1 VLPRII
7 FDTSG
12 INRLEDS
19 GAASAPLMR
28 GLTCG
33 FDVILTGTSFDELVA
48 TPTLERRE
56 ALLRRCDWLLH
67 SAKCLCPPNEI
78 LRRLISAHLR
88 DASRF
93 QWFDV
98 DVRAWDYEAAIPR
111 RIFDDA
117 VCVQQK
123 RQHFQLEKSFRQFWK
138 RLRPKLDEILAKDP
152 SKRPNSYRE
161 AVAIAVRAGG
171 VLWGV
176 GQRLYRHVS
185 GSEPAEADV
194 RSFMDACPPF
204 RAACYGL
211 VMAWYNFSL
220 RPQQDTTPPAGRND
234 LMTAA
239 YLPYCERFVSDDW
252 PQRRDLSEVA
262 TEAGLA
268 CEILSFEAFYRSLA
282 IA

>member
-1 VLPRII
+1 VLPSII

-33 FDVILTGTSFDELVA
+33 YDVILTATSLGELVA
-48 TPTLERRE
+48 TPTPQRRE

-88 DASRF
+88 DESRL
-93 QWFDV
+93 QWFNV
-98 DVRAWDYEAAIPR
+98 DVRARDYEAAIPR

-117 VCVQQK
+117 ACVQQK
-123 RQHFQLEKSFRQFWK
+123 RQHFQFEKSFRQFWK
-138 RLRPKLDEILAKDP
+138 RLRPKLDEILARDP
-152 SKRPNSYRE
+152 SKRPKNYRE
-161 AVAIAVRAGG
+161 AVAIAVRDGG
-171 VLWGV
+171 ALWDI
-176 GQRLYRHVS
+176 GQGIYRHVS
-185 GSEPAEADV
+185 RKKPTEADV

-220 RPQQDTTPPAGRND
+220 RPQEDTTPPAGRND

-239 YLPYCERFVSDDW
+239 YLPYCGRFVSDDW

-262 TEAGLA
+262 IEAGLS
-268 CEILSFEAFYRSLA
+268 CEILSFEAFHRSLA